1 MATRQRKKQ
10 SYKPLIIALV
20 LSGVMLAAGM
30 LQVKDMTAEIL
41 YQRLIWPLVR
51 LLFFI
56 SIGLVAGQIIE
67 SAGWTRSLAVLARPF
82 FRFGNLGD
90 RCSSAFTAAF
100 FSGVTANA
108 MLLDFY
114 KENRIT
120 RRQLFLTNF
129 INQLPAYFLHLPT
142 TFFIVIPLTGW
153 AGVLYFL
160 LTFVATLL
168 RTFLFLLY
176 GHFHPNI
183 APEPAPASNM
193 ASNTISDSE
202 TSGKPKPKSVWAGI
216 REKLPLRLAGIA
228 QYVIPIYIF
237 IFFINTLG
245 FFQWAQDWLSGA
257 VASAFMPVEA
267 LSMVILSFAA
277 EFTSGFAAAGA
288 LMNAGVLSVKQTVTA
303 LLIGNIVAF
312 PIRAIRHQLP
322 RYMGIFSPKMG
333 TQLLLMG
340 QGFRVASLVIVGI
353 VYYFIA

>member
-1 MATRQRKKQ
+1 MASHRHKRKGGW
-10 SYKPLIIALV
+10 KPLVISLI
-20 LSGVMLAAGM
+20 LSAAMLAAGT
-30 LQVKDMTAEIL
+30 LWVEGMTAGTL
-41 YQRLIWPLVR
+41 HRRLIWPLVR

-56 SIGLVAGQIIE
+56 GIGLLAGQIIE

-82 FRFGNLGD
+82 FRFGNLGN
-90 RCSSAFTAAF
+90 RCSAAFTAAF

-114 KENRIT
+114 KEERISKG
-120 RRQLFLTNF
+120 QLFLTNF
-129 INQLPAYFLHLPT
+129 VNQLPAYFLHLPT

-153 AGVLYFL
+153 AGALYFL
-160 LTFVATLL
+160 LTFLATLL
-168 RTFLFLLY
+168 RTALFLLY
-176 GHFHPNI
+176 GHLHPEMMAADDEGS
-183 APEPAPASNM
+183 APEPEGA
-193 ASNTISDSE
+193 
-202 TSGKPKPKSVWAGI
+202 GKQKTKPVWDGI
-216 REKLPLRLAGIA
+216 RQKLPLRLAAIA
-228 QYVIPIYIF
+228 QYVVPIYIF
-237 IFFINTLG
+237 IYRINVMG

-288 LMNAGVLSVKQTVTA
+288 LMDAGVLSVKQTVMA

-333 TQLLLMG
+333 TQILLMG
-340 QGFRVASLVIVGI
+340 QGFRVASIVMVGSLYFVIG
-353 VYYFIA
+353 